1 MNRTSEILGVDVPEW
16 IDKLQGKFIE
26 KSTHVVS
33 LEGPHFSRV
42 RDTPLY
48 AQVTQEFKRIG
59 VPKRRLL
66 GCDAL
71 TPRVRY
77 DVSFF
82 EISSPVLGDEC
93 VSFLWNEESIFP
105 GWNGLLALQ
114 YAVGNIFP
122 TDAWV
127 VAPQPSIFPLVGED
141 GTHRM
146 FALKRSKDGKCCL
159 WVMKRDTGW
168 LHPSMCVLHV
178 VRHNARR

>member
-82 EISSPVLGDEC
+82 EISSPVLGDELGP
-93 VSFLWNEESIFP
+93 FLWIKQSIRP
-105 GWNGLLALQ
+105 GWEGILALQ
-114 YAVGNIFP
+114 YACGNIFP
-122 TDAWV
+122 RDAWV
-127 VAPQPSIFPLVGED
+127 VAPQPSTFPLLAED
-141 GTHRM
+141 GKQRM
-146 FALKRSKDGKCCL
+146 LALKHSEDGK
-159 WVMKRDTGW
+159 WYFSIMKMGIGK

>member
-1 MNRTSEILGVDVPEW
+1 MSRTREDRSIEFSREKEELAS
-16 IDKLQGKFIE
+16 KFV
-26 KSTHVVS
+26 KRSTQVAS
-33 LEGPHFSRV
+33 LEGPDFSRV
-42 RDTPLY
+42 LNTSLY
-48 AQVTQEFKRIG
+48 AQVVQEFKRIG
-59 VPKRRLL
+59 VPKRHIRGGDELF
-66 GCDAL
+66 
-71 TPRVRY
+71 PRVRY
-77 DVSFF
+77 NVSFF

-178 VRHNARR
+178 VRHNERR